1 MAWHRTWGR
10 SEGRFFFAKVVI
22 KLVEDCELR
31 EYSEVGALNYI
42 KMKRRVVGF
51 LFDIGNEWEKRGGWR
66 FRKKGEKKRKNFCS

>member
-1 MAWHRTWGR
+1 M
-10 SEGRFFFAKVVI
+10 
-22 KLVEDCELR
+22 VEDCELR

-66 FRKKGEKKRKNFCS
+66 FREKGEKKRKNFCS